1 MYSNTYKAT
10 TPPAI
15 LRCHGA
21 RKGEICYKR
30 GCAIFEERMAWRNA
44 QLIAQ
49 EEAVSETGS
58 ATAAPEEFLKG
69 VSSDLAAQSGCD
81 LDLARILAEH
91 ILSATPQSDCVT
103 RARRAIAELAQA
115 RAAPRPEAAPDA

>member
-1 MYSNTYKAT
+1 
-10 TPPAI
+10 
-15 LRCHGA
+15 
-21 RKGEICYKR
+21 
-30 GCAIFEERMAWRNA
+30 MAWRNA

-69 VSSDLAAQSGCD
+69 VSSDLAAQPGCD

-91 ILSATPQSDCVT
+91 ILSATPQTDCVA